1 MAFTLRSSSRLCH
14 GPAASS
20 QRRASLG
27 LKARSVLSPLQVM
40 TRSELAVTSAPRPWQ
55 AACATNSTGKSSTSS
70 GSTSSPLA
78 SCIKGSRGNNS
89 GSGIV
94 KHVRFQ
100 LDDIATTA
108 PAMEVRDV
116 SGGAASSSAAAAECT
131 PAAADCD
138 IPSGSSS
145 SACDLGACWGP
156 QQLGRALSEFR
167 TEVAQQAA
175 GEPSHRR
182 TTESQKL
189 RTAGAGSTKAS
200 RTAQKRPAPM
210 RF

>member
-70 GSTSSPLA
+70 GSTSPLA
-78 SCIKGSRGNNS
+78 SCIKGRRGTNS
-89 GSGIV
+89 CSGIV

-100 LDDIATTA
+100 LDDVATTA

-116 SGGAASSSAAAAECT
+116 SGDAASSAAAAADCT
-131 PAAADCD
+131 PAEADCD
-138 IPSGSSS
+138 IPSGSGSP
-145 SACDLGACWGP
+145 ACDLGACWGP

-167 TEVAQQAA
+167 GEVAQQAA

-182 TTESQKL
+182 TTESHKL
-189 RTAGAGSTKAS
+189 RTTGAGNTKAS